1 MVKKIS
7 KSKSLKQR
15 RANKL
20 KSRLSEDE
28 LYNKKMADYI
38 AKEEAI
44 KLGYDTLTE
53 FNKEQEKKS
62 RGVVGGS
69 ILQRQKLDDPSRVLK
84 EEFVRKLNAK
94 NLVDSVGYDVLKD
107 KALGLMG
114 LQGDIAVTDKLKSMT
129 GEGKSFKPRNNY
141 KQSVEDINYENAI
154 SNLKETEVN
163 KRDFQY
169 KIDKLQDKN
178 PLEINKV
185 LSELYDI
192 LPTSQMNGNALDEN
206 QKEYKYNPTPSTYNY
221 IEGNSKLA
229 TFKRPY
235 IEMEQRKLKNI
246 HEYISNVN
254 KRRNDLENQYNV
266 SAKERINHFMQE
278 NKLRENAFLLEQSRK
293 TDPNKYLTNDIFQ
306 KALTR
311 VRTNDIPTHQEA
323 IDGARIA
330 ENAVKPSGRANWW
343 NSKILHPSIAP
354 EPSYAPSQM
363 ANILRVQ
370 ASSYDGE
377 R

>member
-1 MVKKIS
+1 MVKKS
-7 KSKSLKQR
+7 NVKKSLKHKR
-15 RANKL
+15 VNKL
-20 KSRLSEDE
+20 KSRISEDE
-28 LYNKKMADYI
+28 LYSKKMADYI
-38 AKEEAI
+38 AKEEAK
-44 KLGYDTLTE
+44 KLGYDALTE

-69 ILQRQKLDDPSRVLK
+69 ILQRQKLDDKSRVLK

-94 NLVDSVGYDVLKD
+94 NLVDSVGYDVMRN
-107 KALGLMG
+107 KALGMMG

-129 GEGKSFKPRNNY
+129 GEGKPFKPRNNY
-141 KQSVEDINYENAI
+141 KQSVEDINYERAI
-154 SNLKETEVN
+154 SNLKETETN

-178 PLEINKV
+178 PLEINNV
-185 LSELYDI
+185 LSKLYDT
-192 LPTSQMNGNALDEN
+192 LPTSQMNGTAMDIN
-206 QKEYKYNPTPSTYNY
+206 QKEYKYNPKPTIYNY

-235 IEMEQRKLKNI
+235 IEMEQKKLKNI
-246 HEYISNVN
+246 HEYINNVN
-254 KRRNDLENQYNV
+254 KRRNDLENEYNV
-266 SAKERINHFMQE
+266 SAKERVNHFMQE
-278 NKLRENAFLLEQSRK
+278 NKARENAFLLEQSRK
-293 TDPNKYLTNDIFQ
+293 EDPTKYLTDNIYQ

-323 IDGARIA
+323 IDGARVA
-330 ENAVKPSGRANWW
+330 SNAVMPKGKANWW
-343 NSKILHPSIAP
+343 NSTILHPSITP

-370 ASSYDGE
+370 YNAYDNE
-377 R
+377 T